1 MGAYIRN
8 ADAQQARDALV
19 CFFIDMKGKHY
30 APYSSAIAAYDESE
44 GDPQKREAIVASL
57 IVALAREENKDIF
70 VRKDKQLAERS
81 REYATSAQRLDMLK
95 RMSKLPPSKARD
107 TDPDLKKALA
117 SFRFRFFKTNVSTNL
132 TELMA
137 RDFGKPE

>member
-1 MGAYIRN
+1 
-8 ADAQQARDALV
+8 
-19 CFFIDMKGKHY
+19 MKGEPY
-30 APYSSAIAAYDESE
+30 APYSVALDVYDDSG

-70 VRKDKQLAERS
+70 SYRDKQLAERS
-81 REYATSAQRLDMLK
+81 KDYATSAQRLDMLK